1 MQEVFD
7 FLQKCQVFYLATVEN
22 DQPRVRP
29 FGALAIINGKM
40 YTQTGKIKNV
50 SHQLHENPK
59 CEICAF
65 DKGTWVRIEC
75 KLIPEEDYETK
86 VAFLEAN
93 PGLKKMYSA
102 DDDNTEI
109 LCFVDAKATFTSFG
123 AAPKT
128 IEF

>member
-7 FLQKCQVFYLATVEN
+7 FLKQAGVFYLGTIEE

-29 FGALAIINGKM
+29 FGAIAIINGKM

-50 SHQLHENPK
+50 SKQLHANPK

-65 DKGTWVRIEC
+65 HQGVWVRIEC
-75 KLIPEEDYETK
+75 KLIPDEDYDVK

-102 DDDNTEI
+102 DDNNTEV
-109 LCFVDAKATFTSFG
+109 LQFVDAKATFSSFTS
-123 AAPKT
+123 APRVV
-128 IEF
+128 EF